1 MNQNLTGGSVG
12 FNPLNALLTYINPAL
27 SFAVK
32 GFNTLGNQFSQSWKD
47 WRESDNFQQ
56 FLNRR
61 KTGTTITNPAVLGNY
76 LPSNINYTF
85 NTDDHLIADT
95 TYDKQKEM
103 LENILNTEDTEIDEY
118 LKNKEQK
125 DERQQELLNQILTG

>member
-1 MNQNLTGGSVG
+1 
-12 FNPLNALLTYINPAL
+12 
-27 SFAVK
+27 
-32 GFNTLGNQFSQSWKD
+32 
-47 WRESDNFQQ
+47 
-56 FLNRR
+56 
-61 KTGTTITNPAVLGNY
+61 VLGNY

-125 DERQQELLNQILTG
+125 DQRQQELLNQILTG